1 MTEEEDYKYTYPF
14 RIVMCDRCGKTFS
27 GRRNGQKYV
36 YCPDCKKIIA
46 ESKDIERRNKEYE
59 ITHKWSR
66 KEDCIADNAS
76 KAKAMGMSYGKY
88 MALMSQLEYKRELE
102 RKAQKMALKDTGVI
116 KD

>member
-1 MTEEEDYKYTYPF
+1 MTEEGGYECTYPP
-14 RIVMCDRCGKTFS
+14 RTVMCDWCGKTFS

-46 ESKDIERRNKEYE
+46 KIKDTKRRNEEYK

-76 KAKAMGMSYGKY
+76 KAKAVGMSYGKY

-102 RKAQKMALKDTGVI
+102 RKALKMALKDAGVV

>member
-1 MTEEEDYKYTYPF
+1 MMKEEDREYTF
-14 RIVMCDRCGKTFS
+14 RPGTVMCDWCGKVFN
-27 GRRNGQKYV
+27 GRRAGQKYV

-46 ESKDIERRNKEYE
+46 KIKDTERRNAEYKK
-59 ITHKWSR
+59 THKWSR

-102 RKAQKMALKDTGVI
+102 RKALKMALKDAGVI